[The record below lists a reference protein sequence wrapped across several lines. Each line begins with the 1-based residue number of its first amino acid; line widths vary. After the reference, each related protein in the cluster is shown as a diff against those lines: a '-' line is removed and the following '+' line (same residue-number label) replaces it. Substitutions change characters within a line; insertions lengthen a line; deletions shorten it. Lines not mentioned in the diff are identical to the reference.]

1 MNLVMCIVLSPGEK
15 AFASISRGA
24 IMYVCDSETGH
35 CISGPSKL
43 TSLDSS
49 GRVDAFF
56 SPDGKHILVICRCR
70 NELSCHAVVWNI
82 EKGGVSN

>member
-1 MNLVMCIVLSPGEK
+1 MNLVMCIVLSGEK

-82 EKGGVSN
+82 EKGGGVSN